1 MAPMGAVTHAVTEVQ
16 YQPRAL
22 HPVGSQ
28 VHYLVKQAG
37 SSWLHFLV
45 SHLYGLR
52 ESLLRNSCIL
62 VKIMKH
68 GIGNDVVPDRR
79 SWSFYL
85 EALTQDGPILLG
97 MRIYQDFYAYESG
110 QGHVH
115 AHRLAW
121 FILDCWRYMKN
132 YDDMI
137 YLCLCGCL
145 STIWIHMMDS
155 DLSVKGSYSPWAREL
170 FTACFIHSEASMSQP
185 ERAGIYTWADML

>member
-28 VHYLVKQAG
+28 VHYLVKQAD

-62 VKIMKH
+62 VKIVKH

-121 FILDCWRYMKN
+121 FILDC
-132 YDDMI
+132 
-137 YLCLCGCL
+137 
-145 STIWIHMMDS
+145 
-155 DLSVKGSYSPWAREL
+155 
-170 FTACFIHSEASMSQP
+170 
-185 ERAGIYTWADML
+185 